1 MISGRNHKILWGSKL
16 YEGVSH
22 METITKEYLLLF
34 NTITDLTETLE
45 RIHRELISV
54 QQQAEELFL
63 RKE

>member
-1 MISGRNHKILWGSKL
+1 
-16 YEGVSH
+16 

-45 RIHRELISV
+45 SIHRDLISV